1 VLFVALGGRTK
12 INLAEGEFAV
22 LDANATDGT
31 GAFQLPVPDAD
42 ADGITEYSVYSR
54 ALGTPGGSSTTTTC
68 ATDPVTGEVICST
81 LSSVLVRTKGKSSFT
96 NVSAELLYVVADIDG
111 DGDSTRCRCSTTA
124 RRTTSGSTTA
134 QAGADALLPDRDRHE
149 LTACRR
155 GA

>member
-42 ADGITEYSVYSR
+42 ADGITEYSAVYSR

-111 DGDSTRCRCSTTA
+111 DGDLDKVPLFDDR
-124 RRTTSGSTTA
+124 A
-134 QAGADALLPDRDRHE
+134 QDYFWQYDNNRLKPAQMRFYQIATD
-149 LTACRR
+149 TN
-155 GA
+155 

>member
-42 ADGITEYSVYSR
+42 ADRITEYSAVYSR

-111 DGDSTRCRCSTTA
+111 DGDLDKVPLFDDR
-124 RRTTSGSTTA
+124 A
-134 QAGADALLPDRDRHE
+134 QDYFWRYDNNGLKPAQMRFYQIATD
-149 LTACRR
+149 TN
-155 GA
+155 